1 MINHTISTCMVIQ
14 ISLRITTNNHN
25 RIVWL
30 IMMHFVIYVVI
41 YLTHFIFLII
51 LSSSRNDLE
60 NNRYERSHELSSIK
74 YLKIKKE
81 I

>member
-1 MINHTISTCMVIQ
+1 
-14 ISLRITTNNHN
+14 
-25 RIVWL
+25 
-30 IMMHFVIYVVI
+30 MMHFVIYVVI
-41 YLTHFIFLII
+41 YLTHFIFLMI
-51 LSSSRNDLE
+51 LPSSRNDLE